1 MPFSAT
7 EHEAGG
13 KKHIITEAEWNH
25 IYNHWIRKA
34 VESYSA
40 HSFRCFRSPAAPGNF
55 IRGIVRDLYDS
66 DIVIADLTGS
76 KGNVY
81 YELGIRH
88 AMETGT
94 IMITQDL
101 ASVPSDLRGYYTFP
115 YHYTS
120 EHHEYD
126 RHYSEFESQLHEKI
140 SYIFDNLNPSDNPV
154 SDFLGQPNEYLRQ
167 TFEQERD
174 EIVSLAVLFRD
185 VVSHNYKLCESL
197 LKMMKPPHEMPED
210 GVAIIFDFY
219 PFDLLLSRI
228 VNTRWQLIPMQ
239 TVQDLNNLVNGL
251 RQLFLPIH
259 QGWQILRI
267 NPTSEANEGFL
278 ELLEEVVATKNKSD
292 DSLLEQLIEEA
303 KKLDFKVTFTPR
315 AEILRQKGAQ

>member
-7 EHEAGG
+7 EHERDG
-13 KKHIITEAEWNH
+13 KRVVITETEWTH
-25 IYNHWIRKA
+25 LYNQWIKKA
-34 VESYSA
+34 IESYQPQK
-40 HSFRCFRSPAAPGNF
+40 FRCFRSPAAPGNF

-115 YHYTS
+115 YQYTS

-126 RHYSEFESQLHEKI
+126 HHYAEFEKQLHEKI
-140 SYIFDNLNPSDNPV
+140 SYIFDNVNPSDNPV
-154 SDFLGQPNEYLRQ
+154 SDFLGQPNEYLRHA
-167 TFEQERD
+167 FEQEKD
-174 EIVSLAVLFRD
+174 ELVFLTGILSD
-185 VVSHNYKLCESL
+185 VVSHNYNLCETL
-197 LKMMKPPHEMPED
+197 LKMAKPPHEMPED
-210 GVAIIFDFY
+210 GVALIFDFY

-228 VNTRWQLIPMQ
+228 VNTRWQFIPMQ
-239 TVQDLNNLVNGL
+239 TVQDLNQLLNQIRL
-251 RQLFLPIH
+251 LFLPVH

-267 NPTSEANEGFL
+267 NPTSEATAGFF
-278 ELLEEVVATKNKSD
+278 ELVEEVVGTRLKNED
-292 DSLLEQLIEEA
+292 ELLDGLIAEA

-315 AEILRQKGAQ
+315 AEALRKKEQ